1 MENVGFQ
8 WMYVVY
14 VILVVIHYDL
24 KFQLVIT
31 RI

>member
-14 VILVVIHYDL
+14 VILVVIHCDL
-24 KFQLVIT
+24 RFRLIII